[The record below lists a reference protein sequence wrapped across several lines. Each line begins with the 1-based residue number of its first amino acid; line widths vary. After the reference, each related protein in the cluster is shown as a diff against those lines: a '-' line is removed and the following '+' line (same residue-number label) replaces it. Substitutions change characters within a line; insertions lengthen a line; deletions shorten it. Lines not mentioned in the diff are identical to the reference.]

1 VSPDRFRALVSL
13 VLAVGVA
20 ASATF
25 ISLGFLAALAVGWQ
39 GSLIGA
45 AHVAGPSTAD
55 FGDLPA
61 RLTALEPAAIVQL
74 GLLTLLATP
83 VARVAVSVVAFALER
98 DRLYVAITLA
108 VLVVLLAS
116 ILVLR

>member
-20 ASATF
+20 ASAAL
-25 ISLGFLAALAVGWQ
+25 IGLGFLAALAAGWH

-45 AHVAGPSTAD
+45 AHVTRPSTAD
-55 FGDLPA
+55 FSDLPA

-74 GLLTLLATP
+74 GLLALLATP
-83 VARVAVSVVAFALER
+83 VARVAVSAVAFALDH